1 MKYKYVTVVVAV
13 AICTLSV
20 LALAQKQVQRDRVF
34 LLKAGGE
41 VLGELHL
48 RGTGNVSVE
57 GSSGHHG
64 GVDYNAGTGVMSV
77 KGGATLTFKT
87 GTNSISVQA
96 EEIEGAPGAN

>member
-1 MKYKYVTVVVAV
+1 MKSKYVTALVAV
-13 AICTLSV
+13 AICILGV
-20 LALAQKQVQRDRVF
+20 IAFAQKQAQRDRVF

-57 GSSGHHG
+57 GITGHSG
-64 GVDYNAGTGVMSV
+64 GVNYNAGTGVMSA
-77 KGGATLTFKT
+77 KGGATLTFKA

-96 EEIEGAPGAN
+96 EEIEGAPSAN